1 MVMNKKIIFI
11 MQVISLSL
19 IWIFV
24 AGISVWILN
33 LLNLS
38 LKLSD
43 VPSATIG
50 ISLVAIPVFV
60 TIAIVLTYVFV
71 GLQRGNSQDR

>member
-1 MVMNKKIIFI
+1 MNKKIIFI
-11 MQVISLSL
+11 MQVISISL

-38 LKLSD
+38 LKLGD

-60 TIAIVLTYVFV
+60 TIATVLTYVFV

>member
-1 MVMNKKIIFI
+1 MNKKIIFI
-11 MQVISLSL
+11 MQIISLSL

-38 LKLSD
+38 LTLGD

-60 TIAIVLTYVFV
+60 TIATVLTYVFV

>member
-1 MVMNKKIIFI
+1 MVMNKKNIFI
-11 MQVISLSL
+11 MQIISLSL

-38 LKLSD
+38 LELSD
-43 VPSATIG
+43 VPSATIA

>member
-1 MVMNKKIIFI
+1 MNKKNIFI

-38 LKLSD
+38 LELRD
-43 VPSATIG
+43 VPSATIA

>member
-1 MVMNKKIIFI
+1 MNKKNIFI
-11 MQVISLSL
+11 MQIISLSL

-38 LKLSD
+38 LELSD
-43 VPSATIG
+43 VPSATIA

>member
-1 MVMNKKIIFI
+1 MNKKIIFI
-11 MQVISLSL
+11 MQVISVSM

-24 AGISVWILN
+24 TGISVWILN

-38 LKLSD
+38 FKLGD

-71 GLQRGNSQDR
+71 GLHTGNSQDR

>member
-1 MVMNKKIIFI
+1 MNKKILFI
-11 MQVISLSL
+11 MQVLSLSL

-38 LKLSD
+38 LELRD
-43 VPSATIG
+43 VPSATIA

-71 GLQRGNSQDR
+71 GLQRGNSHDR